1 MYLSLHHFLLSQ
13 PPVAPSSTSESRRED
28 FREGLRKLM
37 KNKSIILLVF
47 AYAISQGV
55 QEAILPVLNLD
66 IRPVGIPEVMGSI
79 TFNQDYYSICTK
91 TIVTFVFKG
100 GLSKNA

>member
-1 MYLSLHHFLLSQ
+1 
-13 PPVAPSSTSESRRED
+13 
-28 FREGLRKLM
+28 M

-79 TFNQDYYSICTK
+79 TFNQDYYSICLE
-91 TIVTFVFKG
+91 TIVAFVFKG
-100 GLSKNA
+100 CLD

>member
-1 MYLSLHHFLLSQ
+1 MYLSLHNFLLSQ

-55 QEAILPVLNLD
+55 QEALLPVLNLD
-66 IRPVGIPEVMGSI
+66 IRPVGIKEVMI
-79 TFNQDYYSICTK
+79 LE
-91 TIVTFVFKG
+91 IVNLF
-100 GLSKNA
+100 L